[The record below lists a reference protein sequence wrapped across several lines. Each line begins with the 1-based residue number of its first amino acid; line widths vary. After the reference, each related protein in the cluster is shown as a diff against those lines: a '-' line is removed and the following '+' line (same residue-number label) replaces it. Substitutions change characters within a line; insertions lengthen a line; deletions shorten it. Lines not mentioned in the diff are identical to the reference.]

1 MRVMRMLFVISWLAL
16 FAGAALAEDGVT
28 EAEFRAALGV
38 QAGVPVSYQDLSCK
52 RIDFAAFA
60 AGMRE
65 QGMSSQHITAPDGS
79 SVTVSLHRRGG
90 RNCPSPYGHVTQMPA
105 FDLPD
110 LTGKRVTDRS
120 LRGKPTLV
128 NFYFS
133 GCIPCILEVQPL
145 NRFAASR
152 KDLNT
157 LAITFDEPAEAKAF
171 VDRFKFRWR
180 VVPGGRDFIDR
191 MAINRYPMMALF
203 DAEGRLLGTKAGGAK
218 DELEAATVEPSL
230 RRWVDGLLRSPKP

>member
-1 MRVMRMLFVISWLAL
+1 MHAMRLLFLCCGLLV
-16 FAGAALAEDGVT
+16 FAGTALAEGAVT
-28 EAEFRAALGV
+28 EADFRAALGV
-38 QAGVPVSYQDLSCK
+38 KAGVPVSYQDLTCQ

-60 AGMRE
+60 SGMRE

-90 RNCPSPYGHVTQMPA
+90 KNCPSPYGRLTQMPV

-157 LAITFDEPAEAKAF
+157 LAITFDEPAEAQAF
-171 VDRFKFRWR
+171 VERFQFRWR
-180 VVPGGRDFIDR
+180 VVPGARDFIDR

-230 RRWVDGLLRSPKP
+230 RRWVDGLLRAPKP